1 MKKILLLL
9 CLCIS
14 IGMYAEKRIYFAYT
28 SSNVIPLPAE
38 EGLTTVDYRYGNG
51 FKMNNWNNMSGP
63 WNPATG
69 GYVLSGANGYRQYG
83 FNTSKT
89 SFSVVHHLESTTAPA
104 EKTAQLTEVTKDW
117 TFHIAIKTNHP
128 GKLAFTIKDSTD
140 AAYTID
146 ITDKV
151 TKRNET
157 WDAIEISMDD
167 FITATGIDFKK
178 CVFSSL
184 KTPGGRRD
192 MWIIHGTEFTADGN
206 IGWDN
211 CYLTDNGSLTPAG
224 LTQTIEKP
232 LIRRTGNVL
241 NVLDGNMGIN
251 VYNATGMSVLSTK
264 ENVLDISALKSGV
277 YFAKSNGYTF
287 KFVK

>member
-9 CLCIS
+9 CLCVS
-14 IGMYAEKRIYFAYT
+14 IGMFAEKRIYFAYT
-28 SSNVIPLPAE
+28 NSNLIALPV
-38 EGLTTVDYRYGNG
+38 EGGLVTVDYRYGNG
-51 FKMNNWNNMSGP
+51 FKMNNWNNMGGP

-69 GYVLSGANGYRQYG
+69 GFVLSGANGYRQYG
-83 FNTSKT
+83 FTTAKT
-89 SFSVVHHLESTTAPA
+89 SFSVVHHLDATTAPV
-104 EKTAQLTEVTKDW
+104 ERTANLIEVTKDW
-117 TFHIAIKTNHP
+117 TFHLAIKTNHP
-128 GKLAFTIKDSTD
+128 GKLEFTIRDSTD
-140 AAYTID
+140 TGFTID

-151 TKRNET
+151 TNRNEG
-157 WDAIEISMDD
+157 WNDIEISMDD

-192 MWIIHGTEFTADGN
+192 MWIIHGTGFTTDGN

-224 LTQTIEKP
+224 LKQTVEKQ
-232 LIRRTGNVL
+232 LIHRTGNIL
-241 NVLDGNMGIN
+241 NVIEGNKGIN